1 MARCGSRDTRALG
14 TWRAVKVIRRAD
26 FDDDRP
32 FRREF
37 EGIRHY
43 EPISRGHPNLVAVLH
58 VGGDEAGFYYV
69 MELADSVDPVAALA
83 PGSGNSGATCVGD
96 DQPEAYA
103 PRTLR
108 ADLKARGHLTA
119 DETIAVGRALAAALA
134 HLHAHALVHRDVKP
148 SNVIF
153 VDGVLKLADIGL
165 VTDISDSRSFVGTEG
180 YIPPEGPGTA
190 PADCHALGKVLY
202 ELSTGRDRR
211 DYPDPPPDLLT
222 RPDRERLLELNA
234 ILHRACA
241 PDPRQRYPDARA
253 MLADLERLEA
263 GQSVRARHAAARR
276 WARVRQLAAPVA
288 GVALVAVLGF
298 AALKS
303 GSRTREAQPPVA
315 GRRAAFDLRPA
326 LSQRR
331 HERGRQRAVRPRDRR
346 LH

>member
-1 MARCGSRDTRALG
+1 MPASDPGSTPAHGSTVGQTVAPELRIPDFDLVRSIGRGAYGEVWLARHKTLG
-14 TWRAVKVIRRAD
+14 AWRAIKVIRRAD

-69 MELADSVDPVAALA
+69 MELADSVDPAASL
-83 PGSGNSGATCVGD
+83 GSGSGGDVESGAYT
-96 DQPEAYA
+96 

-119 DETIAVGRALAAALA
+119 EETIAVGRALAAALA
-134 HLHAHALVHRDVKP
+134 HLHAHALVHRDAKP

-180 YIPPEGPGTA
+180 YLPPEGPGTTS
-190 PADCHALGKVLY
+190 ADCHALGKVLY

-211 DYPDPPPDLLT
+211 DYPDPLPT
-222 RPDRERLLELNA
+222 
-234 ILHRACA
+234 C
-241 PDPRQRYPDARA
+241 
-253 MLADLERLEA
+253 
-263 GQSVRARHAAARR
+263 
-276 WARVRQLAAPVA
+276 
-288 GVALVAVLGF
+288 
-298 AALKS
+298 
-303 GSRTREAQPPVA
+303 
-315 GRRAAFDLRPA
+315 
-326 LSQRR
+326 
-331 HERGRQRAVRPRDRR
+331 
-346 LH
+346 